1 MKKFFRQKFC
11 GFSLIEIMV
20 ALIVVAI
27 ITSALMPIITKRL
40 TLQSTI
46 KNRISTNCSNLYPN
60 GYCSMCYITPKQ
72 CIVCSIPCNDG
83 EVKNNDECKCENCKT
98 RHKDDNCANCNLK
111 YCTQCENGYY
121 LDDNHKCQP
130 CPKGHYCY
138 KNDKT
143 SKMEKCPKGTAN
155 DKLAQSICTN
165 CAASSSTSTGTYTD
179 TLGNITCT
187 PCSKGSYAATSASTS
202 CSTCP
207 AGYYCPDG
215 KYIPC
220 PKGSAN
226 SLTGQI
232 SCTNCVA
239 SSASIRG
246 TYTNTTGK
254 SYCDYCLSGQYST
267 GSGKTACN
275 SCPAGYYCPDGK
287 KIPCPSG
294 TFSKGSA
301 TACSACA
308 SGTYSASGASSCL
321 SCSSKFPNCK
331 ICNYNKCTQC
341 QDGYTL
347 SSDGTK
353 CEKKGCP
360 AKTLKISTSSGD
372 LCVTQYN
379 MGDAPEFPLAGVKI
393 YGLGGRC
400 SSYDKY
406 CCWQGFTSP
415 LGCNSSNG
423 SYSGCNRTVCNHYAA
438 EVICANLKYDNK
450 KWRLPTNSELS
461 YFYYASKDKG
471 SSGLMICDRSS
482 NGYYGF
488 SACSGTSSGCDN
500 ASNSSCAPGYLWTS
514 QLNKTSTAYRWDLYK
529 GGWDYKSSSR
539 LLPLSVRCVTEY
551 KE

>member
-187 PCSKGSYAATSASTS
+187 PCSKGSYAVTSASTS
-202 CSTCP
+202 CST
-207 AGYYCPDG
+207 
-215 KYIPC
+215 
-220 PKGSAN
+220 
-226 SLTGQI
+226 
-232 SCTNCVA
+232 
-239 SSASIRG
+239 
-246 TYTNTTGK
+246 
-254 SYCDYCLSGQYST
+254 
-267 GSGKTACN
+267 
-275 SCPAGYYCPDGK
+275 CPAGYYCPDGK

-331 ICNYNKCTQC
+331 ICNFNKCTQC

-360 AKTLKISTSSGD
+360 TKTLKISTSSGD

-379 MGDAPEFPLAGVKI
+379 MGDAPEFPLTGVKI

-461 YFYYASKDKG
+461 YFYDASKDKG